1 MTRRFYLLL
10 AGFLLLAAPSALAQ
24 GSSETFEDPEGKYVL
39 TLPAGWLGI
48 VNQDALGRKEVN
60 IVYKVRENGSLKIR
74 RMDDVAPDA
83 DVMALAKK
91 DEEQTLRF
99 LPGYDELKIEKII
112 ISAGR
117 SAAMV
122 AYDYTNGGQPFTGRD
137 YFIRADEKTVYV
149 LRFRGRRNILST
161 LRSHTDAIAR
171 SFKLKTAA
179 APAPKP
185 EGKN

>member
-1 MTRRFYLLL
+1 MC
-10 AGFLLLAAPSALAQ
+10 
-24 GSSETFEDPEGKYVL
+24 SSDL
-39 TLPAGWLGI
+39 
-48 VNQDALGRKEVN
+48 
-60 IVYKVRENGSLKIR
+60 
-74 RMDDVAPDA
+74 
-83 DVMALAKK
+83 
-91 DEEQTLRF
+91 
-99 LPGYDELKIEKII
+99 
-112 ISAGR
+112 